1 MDALCFALTWT
12 TTLSSRAAPC
22 AFSCVSRLR
31 RALPAALVPAKHPSS
46 TPSFPLRLAPV
57 PALASPGPCATSL
70 IGSLASLHRPR
81 RSRHGR
87 RLRQVDYDGCA
98 LVMLLMHP
106 TRGSARARADAGARW
121 RVAG

>member
-1 MDALCFALTWT
+1 M

-22 AFSCVSRLR
+22 AFSCASRLR
-31 RALPAALVPAKHPSS
+31 RALPAAFVPSKHPSS
-46 TPSFPLRLAPV
+46 TPRLPLRLAPV

-87 RLRQVDYDGCA
+87 RLRQADHHGCA
-98 LVMLLMHP
+98 LVRLL
-106 TRGSARARADAGARW
+106 TRPRHGSTRARADAAARRLVGRWGGGAW
-121 RVAG
+121 